1 MGALEAKL
9 VSGVAHGSAVV
20 TADRSAAEFADCS
33 AAGAAFDKLVPPGAV
48 LPTAQAQTVRRLFHP
63 LSGHQNRSRRRTYR
77 QVSKLLHIRDKTLI
91 RSSLFTSFLNGSL

>member
-9 VSGVAHGSAVV
+9 VSGVAPGSAVV
-20 TADRSAAEFADCS
+20 TADRSAAGFADCS
-33 AAGAAFDKLVPPGAV
+33 AAGAFDKLVPPGAV
-48 LPTAQAQTVRRLFHP
+48 LPTAQAQTVRRLFRP